1 MLPLLCS
8 GPMGEDICR
17 NTLQVLCGKPW
28 GGQHS
33 NRTACTECVVAHET
47 DGVWREANC
56 TRAEVQA
63 FC

>member
-1 MLPLLCS
+1 
-8 GPMGEDICR
+8 MGEDICR

-47 DGVWREANC
+47 NGVWREANC
-56 TRAEVQA
+56 TRVEVQA